1 MADWDNVI
9 VAKVDL
15 RDLACGCR
23 RDLGDKLVCEDL
35 TKVLVLYI
43 EIELIVNQA
52 VSFV

>member
-1 MADWDNVI
+1 MANWDNVI
-9 VAKVDL
+9 VAKVNLCDF
-15 RDLACGCR
+15 ACGSR
-23 RDLGDKLVCEDL
+23 RNLGDKLVCEDL